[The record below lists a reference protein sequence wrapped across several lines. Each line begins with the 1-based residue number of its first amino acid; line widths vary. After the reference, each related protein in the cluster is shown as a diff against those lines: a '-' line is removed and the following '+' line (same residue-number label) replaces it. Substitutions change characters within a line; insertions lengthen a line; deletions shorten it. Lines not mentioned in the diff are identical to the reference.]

1 MYCRLED
8 NNNTFNYDNNMYDQK
23 YEAKIFGEGMQ
34 ALGHSDMDCIK
45 YVDFTGIKTVV
56 DLGGK

>member
-1 MYCRLED
+1 MYSRLD
-8 NNNTFNYDNNMYDQK
+8 DSNNTFSYDNMYDQK
-23 YEAKIFGEGMQ
+23 YDAKILSEGMQ
-34 ALGHSDMDCIK
+34 AIGRSDMDCIK